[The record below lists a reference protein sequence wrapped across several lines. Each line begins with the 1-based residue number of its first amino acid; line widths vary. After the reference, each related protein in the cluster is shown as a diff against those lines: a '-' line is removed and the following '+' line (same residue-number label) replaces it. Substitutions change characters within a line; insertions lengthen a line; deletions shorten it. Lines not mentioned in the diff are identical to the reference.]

1 MLQRIKDERSAVKK
15 TEAYQRK
22 SLKIE
27 HFLKRKLID
36 KRSERKINNK

>member
-27 HFLKRKLID
+27 YFPKKEIDHQKKRKKD
-36 KRSERKINNK
+36 R